1 MRGGLYNPFKSKES
15 GNSALDTRFN
25 NQSTIGNVD
34 IALRASSLGA
44 AALAASAAALGNS
57 VAKLPLVGGGL
68 AAVILIAA
76 AAYKTNANLA
86 LQRDLIARVERDLIF
101 TYYQFKILERA
112 MTIFNEKN
120 PGKEDQLSIDTSRF
134 TQAIA
139 AVQFAMIN
147 TVGSP
152 EQRKTFKENATG
164 LGRFFRGLTAM
175 AIRDIETEM
184 KQVNT
189 EVDILQNEL
198 SQLFMV
204 FTTSV
209 SEPMKYLKS
218 TGDPKDL
225 DLIRR
230 YKGAT
235 DNTPGK
241 IADDFVEFSKYL
253 AEQSPAEKAEAATG
267 STGKLSEAAKVDA
280 AADAAANT
288 PSQPLPP
295 PPGPPPPLPPPRP
308 QPTMERKSFGP
319 TPVQPLPPPP
329 RFAALEGAPGSF
341 LDIYKQAGG
350 ALWPPKYYRGLS
362 TRKKTQRRREITRR
376 AKMSWKNPAAYRPFA
391 TDKGTKRRPSS
402 YTSRFH
408 SKYPGVTGLP
418 AVSKATHVPMSVL
431 EKVYNRGLAAWR
443 TGHRPGA
450 SQHAWA
456 MARVYSFVLHG
467 KTWRT
472 ADADLARRN
481 SSH

>member
-25 NQSTIGNVD
+25 NQNAVNTARV
-34 IALRASSLGA
+34 ASLGA
-44 AALAASAAALGNS
+44 VALAASAAALGNS

-112 MTIFNEKN
+112 MKIFNEKN
-120 PGKEDQLSIDTSRF
+120 PGKEDQLSIDTTRL
-134 TQAIA
+134 TDAIA

-164 LGRFFRGLTAM
+164 LGSRIVRGLKAM
-175 AIRDIETEM
+175 AMRDIETEM

-253 AEQSPAEKAEAATG
+253 AEQSPAEKAEAAAG
-267 STGKLSEAAKVDA
+267 STGKLSEAAKA
-280 AADAAANT
+280 NEAAMQAADA

-295 PPGPPPPLPPPRP
+295 PPGPPPPLPPPPPMRP
-308 QPTMERKSFGP
+308 PGP
-319 TPVQPLPPPP
+319 PPVQSLPPPP
-329 RFAALEGAPGSF
+329 PGPPGDPDGRPYSY
-341 LDIYKQAGG
+341 LWASRNGG

-362 TRKKTQRRREITRR
+362 TRRKGQRRREITRR

-391 TDKGTKRRPSS
+391 TDRGTKRKPSS

-408 SKYPGVTGLP
+408 TKYPGVTGLP
-418 AVSKATHVPMSVL
+418 AIAKATHVPLSIL
-431 EKVYNRGLAAWR
+431 NKVYDRGLAAWR

-450 SQHAWA
+450 SQHAWG
-456 MARVYSFVLHG
+456 MARVHSFVLHG

-481 SSH
+481 SS

>member
-1 MRGGLYNPFKSKES
+1 MLGRILGRNPAPAPASAPAPPLILCRPPPPPAPPPAPPPPPPPSKSPS
-15 GNSALDTRFN
+15 PPPPPPAQVNRAADTRFK

-44 AALAASAAALGNS
+44 AALAASAAGVGNS
-57 VAKLPLVGGGL
+57 VAKLPFVGGAL

-86 LQRDLIARVERDLIF
+86 LQRDLIARVERKMIF

-112 MTIFNEKN
+112 MNIFNEKSPN
-120 PGKEDQLSIDTSRF
+120 KEDQLSIDTSRL

-152 EQRKTFKENATG
+152 EQQKTFKENATG
-164 LGRFFRGLTAM
+164 LGRFWRGLKAM

-189 EVDILQNEL
+189 EVDILQDEL
-198 SQLFMV
+198 LEMFMV

-225 DLIRR
+225 DLIGR

-235 DNTPGK
+235 DNSPGK

-253 AEQSPAEKAEAATG
+253 DQQSAPEKAEAAAG
-267 STGKLSEAAKVDA
+267 STGKPSVAAKVDA

-288 PSQPLPP
+288 PSPLLQRQP
-295 PPGPPPPLPPPRP
+295 
-308 QPTMERKSFGP
+308 ERAAFAP
-319 TPVQPLPPPP
+319 TPV
-329 RFAALEGAPGSF
+329 R
-341 LDIYKQAGG
+341 GG
-350 ALWPPKYYRGLS
+350 MIPFKYLSGLS
-362 TRKKTQRRREITRR
+362 TRRKGQRRREITRR

-391 TDKGTKRRPSS
+391 TDRGTKRRPSS

-408 SKYPGVTGLP
+408 TKYPGVTGLP
-418 AVSKATHVPMSVL
+418 AISKATHVPLSIL
-431 EKVYNRGLAAWR
+431 NKVYDRGLAAWR

-450 SQHAWA
+450 SQHAWG

-481 SSH
+481 SS

>member
-1 MRGGLYNPFKSKES
+1 
-15 GNSALDTRFN
+15 
-25 NQSTIGNVD
+25 
-34 IALRASSLGA
+34 LGA

-86 LQRDLIARVERDLIF
+86 LQRDLIARVERKMIF

-112 MTIFNEKN
+112 MNIFNEKN
-120 PGKEDQLSIDTSRF
+120 PNKEDQLSIDTTRL

-139 AVQFAMIN
+139 AVQFAMIK

-152 EQRKTFKENATG
+152 EQQKTFKENATG
-164 LGRFFRGLTAM
+164 FGRFWRGLTAM
-175 AIRDIETEM
+175 AVRDIETEM

-189 EVDILQNEL
+189 EVDILQDEL
-198 SQLFMV
+198 LEMFMV

-225 DLIRR
+225 DLIGR

-253 AEQSPAEKAEAATG
+253 DQQSAPEKAEAEAG
-267 STGKLSEAAKVDA
+267 STGKPSEAAKADA
-280 AADAAANT
+280 AADAAANA
-288 PSQPLPP
+288 PSQPLQR
-295 PPGPPPPLPPPRP
+295 RP
-308 QPTMERKSFGP
+308 ERAAFA
-319 TPVQPLPPPP
+319 PVP
-329 RFAALEGAPGSF
+329 ALRP
-341 LDIYKQAGG
+341 IGG
-350 ALWPPKYYRGLS
+350 MIPFKYLSGLS

-408 SKYPGVTGLP
+408 TKYPGVTGLP
-418 AVSKATHVPMSVL
+418 AIAKATHVPLSIL
-431 EKVYNRGLAAWR
+431 NKVYDRGLAAWR

-450 SQHAWA
+450 SQHAWG
-456 MARVYSFVLHG
+456 MARVHSFVLHG

-481 SSH
+481 SS